1 MSYFQAQTVPSQQQQ
16 CRNVSFKSHTKASVL
31 CACVCFV
38 HTNDSLL
45 PQTHSFTY
53 ISKKQFFSADRVA
66 FLMLLLEVA
75 EFFLCILFLS
85 LFPLRFST
93 HLSVTFPRAPPVSL
107 GCSSCFTVGCFCFQ
121 TTDVTSAMNGIKTR
135 RKMCSNNG
143 NAKKKKEKKEHSK
156 FHLTLVLCHCVFILW
171 GCAKTKYDVVS
182 SRALF

>member
-143 NAKKKKEKKEHSK
+143 NAKKKKRKERTFKVPFNFS
-156 FHLTLVLCHCVFILW
+156 FMSLCFYFVGLCKNKI
-171 GCAKTKYDVVS
+171 
-182 SRALF
+182 